1 MEKIRLETFTDGVFA
16 IIITIMVLELKIPH
30 GSDLAAL
37 LPLRHTFYSYL
48 LSFFFLSL
56 YWIAHHHMFQAVD
69 KINGQVIWANL
80 NLLFWLSLIPFAT
93 GFMGENDFA
102 SIPLAF
108 YGSIMF
114 MTGLSFYILERILIS
129 ANGDQSIL
137 AKAVAKDIRSIICPA
152 LWLVGIGLSLY
163 VGAAAV
169 VIYILIAIMWIIPNR
184 RIEGMT
190 LENRGS
196 PK

>member
-1 MEKIRLETFTDGVFA
+1 MKKIRLETFTDGVFA
-16 IIITIMVLELKIPH
+16 IIITIMVLELKIQH
-30 GSDLAAL
+30 GSDFAAL
-37 LPLRHTFYSYL
+37 LPLKHTFYSYL

-69 KINGQVIWANL
+69 KINGQVIWANM

-137 AKAVAKDIRSIICPA
+137 AKAVAKDIRSILCPA

-169 VIYILIAIMWIIPNR
+169 AIYILIAIMWVIPNR

>member
-93 GFMGENDFA
+93 GFMGDNDFA

>member
-1 MEKIRLETFTDGVFA
+1 M
-16 IIITIMVLELKIPH
+16 
-30 GSDLAAL
+30 
-37 LPLRHTFYSYL
+37 
-48 LSFFFLSL
+48 
-56 YWIAHHHMFQAVD
+56 
-69 KINGQVIWANL
+69 

-137 AKAVAKDIRSIICPA
+137 AKAVAKDIRSILCPA

-169 VIYILIAIMWIIPNR
+169 AIYILIAIMWVIPNR
-184 RIEGMT
+184 RIEVMT

>member
-93 GFMGENDFA
+93 GFMGDNDFA

-137 AKAVAKDIRSIICPA
+137 AKAIAKDIRSILCPA

-190 LENRGS
+190 IENRGS

>member
-1 MEKIRLETFTDGVFA
+1 MKKIRLETFTDGVIA

-30 GSDLAAL
+30 GSDFAAL
-37 LPLRHTFYSYL
+37 LPLKHTFYSYF

-69 KINGQVIWANL
+69 KINGQVIWANM

-137 AKAVAKDIRSIICPA
+137 AKAVAKDIRSILCPA

-169 VIYILIAIMWIIPNR
+169 AIYILIAIMWVIPNR
-184 RIEGMT
+184 RIEVMT

>member
-1 MEKIRLETFTDGVFA
+1 MKKIRLETFTDGVFA

-37 LPLRHTFYSYL
+37 LPLKHTFYSYL

-93 GFMGENDFA
+93 GFMGDNDFA

>member
-37 LPLRHTFYSYL
+37 LPLKHTFYSYL

-93 GFMGENDFA
+93 GFMGDNDFA

>member
-37 LPLRHTFYSYL
+37 LPLKHTFYSYF

-93 GFMGENDFA
+93 GFMGDNDFA

>member
-93 GFMGENDFA
+93 GFMGDNDFA

-114 MTGLSFYILERILIS
+114 ITGLSFYILERILIS

-137 AKAVAKDIRSIICPA
+137 AKAVVKDIRSILCPA

>member
-93 GFMGENDFA
+93 GFMGDNDFA

-114 MTGLSFYILERILIS
+114 ITGLSFYILERILIS